1 MAGLGLQE
9 EYKSTMTGGLAP
21 QAEQQLAQT
30 AARQRFGGNKNFG
43 DVARNQQL
51 QTQLAASHKEQSDRL
66 FRYKELAQ
74 RKDMAAEAQR
84 QFDVSTKQ
92 QATQFEEQ
100 KAFEYAQQRRSNE
113 GDWMNR
119 IFGK

>member
-9 EYKSTMTGGLAP
+9 EYKSGMTGGLAP

-30 AARQRFGGNKNFG
+30 AARQRFAGNVNFG
-43 DVARNQQL
+43 ETARNKQL
-51 QTQLAASHKEQSDRL
+51 QTMLAAQYGEHSKRA
-66 FRYKELAQ
+66 FRYKELAH
-74 RKDMAAEAQR
+74 RKEMADEAKR
-84 QFDVSTKQ
+84 QFDVSTQ
-92 QATQFEEQ
+92 QQQQQFEVGLAADYATQ
-100 KAFEYAQQRRSNE
+100 RRENE

>member
-1 MAGLGLQE
+1 MAELGLQE
-9 EYKSTMTGGLAP
+9 EYKSTMTGGLGP
-21 QAEQQLAQT
+21 QAEQQLAKT

-66 FRYKELAQ
+66 FKYKELAQ
-74 RKDMAAEAQR
+74 RQDMATEAQR

>member
-51 QTQLAASHKEQSDRL
+51 QSELAAAHKEQSDRL

-74 RKDMAAEAQR
+74 RQDMATEAQR
-84 QFDVSTKQ
+84 QFDVSTQQQ
-92 QATQFEEQ
+92 QAQF
-100 KAFEYAQQRRSNE
+100 KSQQEFDYNQLRRSQ
-113 GDWMNR
+113 GDWMGR

>member
-51 QTQLAASHKEQSDRL
+51 QSELAAAHKEQSDRL

-74 RKDMAAEAQR
+74 RQDMATEAQR

>member
-66 FRYKELAQ
+66 FKYKELAQ
-74 RKDMAAEAQR
+74 RQDMATEAQR

-100 KAFEYAQQRRSNE
+100 KAFEYAQQRRDSKQSLA
-113 GDWMNR
+113 GF
-119 IFGK
+119 IFNK